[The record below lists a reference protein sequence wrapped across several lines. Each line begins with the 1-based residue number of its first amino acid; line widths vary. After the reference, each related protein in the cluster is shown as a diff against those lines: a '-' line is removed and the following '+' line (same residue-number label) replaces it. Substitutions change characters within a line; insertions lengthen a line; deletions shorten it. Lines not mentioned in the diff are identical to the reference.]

1 MNPIETTTEHERVE
15 SARLITEALEEGSP
29 GATFYRDPNPP
40 APTGAQPVAQP
51 GRPPMSQRATD
62 ISGVITATGLASL
75 PIGGGAAL
83 VLWQLS
89 HVSPTVLAIA
99 GLAPIGLVS
108 AIGIVAKVAGR
119 AARETAE
126 ALPPGEVHHHHHG
139 PTSVHTDVHTEN
151 RGLLNIA
158 TKES

>member
-1 MNPIETTTEHERVE
+1 MNPIETTTEHERAE
-15 SARLITEALEEGSP
+15 SARLITEALDDGGAP
-29 GATFYRDPNPP
+29 AATFYRDPNPP

-99 GLAPIGLVS
+99 GLAPIGLVG
-108 AIGIVAKVAGR
+108 AVGKALGRTAKEV
-119 AARETAE
+119 AE
-126 ALPPGEVHHHHHG
+126 AAPAEHHHHYEG
-139 PTSVHTDVHTEN
+139 PATVQHTEVHTESRWFGRTTN
-151 RGLLNIA
+151 QL
-158 TKES
+158 TD